1 MTTTNNT
8 KALIESVKEILTQDG
23 DLLRN
28 IIQQVLQEMLEAEM
42 DQVLGASKSE
52 RSDKRLG
59 YRSGYYQRTLL
70 TRVGRVSL
78 RVPRDR
84 DGRFSTELFD
94 RYQRSEKAL
103 VLAVAEMYVQ
113 GVSTRDVSEIA
124 EELLG
129 DSISA
134 STVSRLSKSL
144 DEQVRAFTERKLEG
158 EHPYLMLDARYEKVR
173 ENGVVASRAV
183 LIATSVNKEGKRE
196 VLGVEIADREST
208 NSWGDFIS
216 HLLARGLS
224 GVQLVISD
232 AHMGLQ
238 VAITELLTNALW
250 QRCYVHFLRNA
261 RDYLPR
267 NCSDSSIEELKFIYE
282 QRSIEDAHKVANR
295 LIQQLPVPALVPL
308 P

>member
-8 KALIESVKEILTQDG
+8 KALIESVKETLTQDG

-59 YRSGYYQRTLL
+59 YRSGYYTRTLL

-208 NSWGDFIS
+208 NSWKDFIS
-216 HLLARGLS
+216 HLLARGLR
-224 GVQLVISD
+224 GVKLVISD